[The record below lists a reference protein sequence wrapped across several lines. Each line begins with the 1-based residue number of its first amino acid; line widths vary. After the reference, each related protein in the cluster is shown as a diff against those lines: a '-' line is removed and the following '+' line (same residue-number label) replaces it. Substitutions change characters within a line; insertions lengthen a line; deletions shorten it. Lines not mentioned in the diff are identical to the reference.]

1 MFLFLSKLIPP
12 LVFPPGGNLLLFAL
26 AWFLRKRRP
35 RLAGALFLV
44 SALTLYALSTQAG
57 SGALLAPLEDWY
69 ADVSVGSAPP
79 AEAIVVLG
87 GGVVGASGR
96 HQEPELAGSG
106 DRIRKGAAL
115 YKAGKAPIILASG
128 GNIDFLGGAGEPEAV
143 SAGRILASLGVPATA
158 IVAESRSRN
167 THENA
172 QFTWSVLSARGVH
185 RILLVTSAAHMPRA
199 VALFRH
205 AGFAVIPAPCDHI
218 TGWGEPSLVFALL
231 PDVQPL
237 ADSRNALREYV
248 GLAVY
253 WLRGWL

>member
-1 MFLFLSKLIPP
+1 MFLFLSKLLPP
-12 LVFPPGGNLLLFAL
+12 LVLPPGGNLVLFAL
-26 AWFLRKRRP
+26 AWFLRKRWP
-35 RLAGALFLV
+35 RLAGALFLA

-57 SGALLAPLEDWY
+57 SGALLAPLENWY
-69 ADVSVGSAPP
+69 ADVTVESAPE

-87 GGVVGASGR
+87 GGVRAAAGQ
-96 HQEPELAGSG
+96 HKEPELAEAG

-115 YKAGKAPIILASG
+115 YKAGKAPVILVSG
-128 GNIDFLGGAGEPEAV
+128 GNIDFLYGAGEPEAV
-143 SAGRILASLGVPATA
+143 SVGRIFASLGVPAA
-158 IVAESRSRN
+158 AFVAESKSRN

-172 QFTWSVLSARGVH
+172 QFTWSLLNPRGVR

-199 VALFRH
+199 VALFRR
-205 AGFAVIPAPCDHI
+205 AGFAVIPVPCNHI
-218 TGWGEPSLVFALL
+218 TGWGEPSLLFRLV
-231 PDVQPL
+231 PEPQPL